1 MATTAL
7 PPTVD
12 MDVARVTET
21 LGMITPRWNVRVL
34 LALRA
39 QPLRY
44 TELTD
49 KMSWLRGGQLHP
61 RLRAL
66 GDAGLIGRTEH
77 SVHHVTYHLTGRGT
91 TLLPVLPVIA
101 TWAEE
106 FLEKPAGPVSTVRN
120 VEDAL
125 TLLTRRHATSILWVL
140 KTRREASAR
149 YLADTVMPDGYW
161 TNIYPPLRQLVDD
174 GLVDT
179 AGSGRPYRL
188 TASGHGLGMVFGALS
203 AWAAGR
209 PLTHASQHP
218 VWGTPDTN
226 TPTEPGTWV
235 SRQSRLPAPPLRPA
249 LETGT
254 SRSTWPSPDLFS
266 HAAPARPATAVPVGG
281 ARR

>member
-12 MDVARVTET
+12 ADVARVTEA

-49 KMSWLRGGQLHP
+49 KLPWLRGGQLHP

-66 GDAGLIGRTEH
+66 GDAGLVGRTEH

-106 FLEKPAGPVSTVRN
+106 FLEKPAGPVSTVQN
-120 VEDAL
+120 VEDSL
-125 TLLTRRHATSILWVL
+125 ILLTRRHAAPILWVL
-140 KTRREASAR
+140 KTREEASAR
-149 YLADTVMPDGYW
+149 YLADIVMPGGYW

-179 AGSGRPYRL
+179 AGTGLPYRL
-188 TASGHGLGMVFGALS
+188 TASGHGLGRVFGTLS

-209 PLTHASQHP
+209 SLTHASRHP
-218 VWGTPDTN
+218 VWGTPETN
-226 TPTEPGTWV
+226 TRTEPGTWV
-235 SRQSRLPAPPLRPA
+235 SRQSRLPAPPLSPV
-249 LETGT
+249 LEAGT
-254 SRSTWPSPDLFS
+254 SRSPRPVPELFS
-266 HAAPARPATAVPVGG
+266 HAAPARPAEVPVGG

>member
-12 MDVARVTET
+12 ADVARVNET

-49 KMSWLRGGQLHP
+49 KMTWLRGGQLHP

-66 GDAGLIGRTEH
+66 GDAGLVGRTEH

-91 TLLPVLPVIA
+91 ALLQVLPVIA

-106 FLEKPAGPVSTVRN
+106 FLEKPAGPVSTVQN
-120 VEDAL
+120 IEDSL
-125 TLLTRRHATSILWVL
+125 TLLTRRHATAILWVL

-179 AGSGRPYRL
+179 AGSGHPYRL

-209 PLTHASQHP
+209 PLTHASRHP

-226 TPTEPGTWV
+226 ALTESGTWV
-235 SRQSRLPAPPLRPA
+235 SRQSRLPAPPPRPA

-254 SRSTWPSPDLFS
+254 PRSTRPSADLFS
-266 HAAPARPATAVPVGG
+266 HAAPADPKPALAAGG
-281 ARR
+281 PRR